1 MMCLFRFLSIVVL
14 GFISLAFVDVASLA
28 SAQEATANLSAD
40 TAQALTAQA
49 LTAQALSRLAHSY
62 STRNPTL
69 AMQYARQ
76 ALETA
81 LARRDSLGYAEA
93 LRTVGVLFRN
103 QDAYDSA
110 LHYESAAK
118 ALFERL
124 GNKRGIA
131 ETLLNLGGVY
141 QSRSEYSTALDYYL
155 QALKTFEELGDE
167 SGRARTLAG
176 IGIIY
181 RMKANYPKAMEYQRQ
196 ALSIRKKLGDQGAL
210 AHSWRNIGGVYESL
224 HYSDSALAAYLG
236 ALAVFRQCADTQGI
250 ALSLSSVGSAY
261 FGAGEGEKALK
272 YYFAALPLQ
281 ERLGDK
287 RGKALLLNAIAAV
300 FASRSSHEQAI
311 IYADKARSIA
321 DSIGAWSENRDAY
334 KLLADAHSALGNTA
348 SAFECYKR
356 YIVFKD
362 SVSNVQSV
370 QKLAALQY
378 NYDLAQKDRELA
390 ALQHE
395 RDLEAV
401 RLRNLRVGLV
411 LGTLAF
417 LTIIAL
423 IANGYRLKK
432 KSAEMLQHQNIEI
445 RQQQMLLEAQAGQ
458 IQEAN
463 SSLEQTNILLEER
476 NTTLTEL
483 NTEKNEFLGIAA
495 HDLKNPLNAIL
506 LSTELIP
513 EYLEREL
520 NVAAKVQEITD
531 SISVAANTMLSIIKN
546 LLDVNRFE
554 TGVYSL
560 AAESVEIV
568 PILAVLLDR
577 YTWAAEQ
584 KQIRLVVAP
593 YPYDIMVKGD
603 TQAIEQV
610 LDNLLS
616 NAVKYS
622 PHGKN
627 VFVDLSCVDVPR
639 ADNDQTSPQTDGQ
652 TTSVVRIAVRD
663 EGPGLSDEDKSKLFG
678 KFARLSAQPTGG
690 EHSTGLG
697 LSIVKKMVEAMRGR
711 VWCESELGFGATFV
725 VELPADNQSQL

>member
-1 MMCLFRFLSIVVL
+1 MYAMMCFFRFSSIVVL
-14 GFISLAFVDVASLA
+14 GFISLAFVSVPSLA
-28 SAQEATANLSAD
+28 SVQEEATANPPTD
-40 TAQALTAQA
+40 
-49 LTAQALSRLAHSY
+49 TAQALSRLAHSY

-69 AMQYARQ
+69 AMHYARQ
-76 ALETA
+76 ALTA
-81 LARRDSLGYAEA
+81 SLVRHDSSGYAEA
-93 LRTVGVLFRN
+93 LRTIGVLFRN

-110 LHYESAAK
+110 LYYESAAK
-118 ALFERL
+118 ALFERV
-124 GNKRGIA
+124 GDKRGIA
-131 ETLLNLGGVY
+131 ETLLNVGGVY
-141 QSRSEYSTALDYYL
+141 QSRSEYSTSLDYYL
-155 QALKTFEELGDE
+155 QALRTFEELGDE

-196 ALSIRKKLGDQGAL
+196 ALNIRKQLGDQSAL

-236 ALAVFRQCADTQGI
+236 ALEVFRQCADTQGI

-287 RGKALLLNAIAAV
+287 RGKAVLLNAIAAV

-348 SAFECYKR
+348 NAFECYKR
-356 YIVFKD
+356 YIAFKD

-476 NTTLTEL
+476 NTMLTEL

-513 EYLEREL
+513 EYLER
-520 NVAAKVQEITD
+520 NAAARVQEITD

-546 LLDVNRFE
+546 LLDVNRIE
-554 TGVYSL
+554 AGVYSL
-560 AAESVEIV
+560 AAEPIEIV

-593 YPYDIMVKGD
+593 YPHDIMVQGD

-627 VFVDLSCVDVPR
+627 IFVNLSRVDVPL
-639 ADNDQTSPQTDGQ
+639 ADNDQTSSQNK
-652 TTSVVRIAVRD
+652 SVVRIAVRD
-663 EGPGLSDEDKSKLFG
+663 EGPGLSEEDKSKLFG

-697 LSIVKKMVEAMRGR
+697 LSIVKKMVEAMQGR

-725 VELPADNQSQL
+725 VELPADNQS